1 MNIIIETLPFVKDY
15 FVFFCHF
22 SPKSGVAKKGKTWYN
37 IFIIRERGGRAVKKR
52 IVCLFLAAAA
62 LILPLF
68 SLSCADQSGT
78 PAAWRE
84 QTFTVDVLATGKSDA
99 ILVRTDG
106 TVILIDTADTD
117 DGDRIVSFLRDY
129 GVQKIDLL
137 ILTHYDNDHVGGG
150 AAVVRAFPV
159 IRAVGPAY
167 ERDSARMRAL
177 TAALAERDV
186 TLEKL
191 TDDIRFETETGE
203 VWINAT
209 KETFN
214 LSDESEENNL
224 SLIVSVISAE
234 HRFLFLGDALK
245 ARLAEYEDLPGA
257 LDHCDFL
264 KLPHHGDW
272 NKAIGLL
279 LEETSPGL
287 AAVCAADGNDVEE
300 KLSEKCAALSINLL
314 GTWDGGIH
322 LSMDSADNVVFCRIF
337 P

>member
-1 MNIIIETLPFVKDY
+1 M
-15 FVFFCHF
+15 
-22 SPKSGVAKKGKTWYN
+22 
-37 IFIIRERGGRAVKKR
+37 KKR

-62 LILPLF
+62 LCLPLF
-68 SLSCADQSGT
+68 FLSCADRSGI
-78 PAAWRE
+78 PAAWRGE
-84 QTFTVDVLATGKSDA
+84 NFTVDVLATGKSDA

-117 DGDRIVSFLRDY
+117 DGDGIVSFLRDY
-129 GVQKIDLL
+129 GITKIDLL

-159 IRAVGPAY
+159 TRAVGPDY

-186 TLEKL
+186 PLEKL
-191 TDDIRFETETGE
+191 TGDVRLETAGGE
-203 VWINAT
+203 IWINAT
-209 KETFN
+209 GETFD

-224 SLIVSVISAE
+224 SLIVSVTSGG

-245 ARLAEYEDLPGA
+245 ARLTEYADLPGA
-257 LDHCDFL
+257 LDKCDFV

-272 NKAIGLL
+272 NRAIGCL
-279 LEETSPGL
+279 LEETKPTA
-287 AAVCAADGNDVEE
+287 AAVCAAAADGADE
-300 KLSEKCAALSINLL
+300 KLTEKCEELSVSLL

-322 LSMDSADNVVFCRIF
+322 VTVDDEGTVNFCRILR
-337 P
+337 